1 MESKFELE
9 VPISQLTYSNVKMSP
24 PLHVVPYYIHG
35 FYSLCELLP
44 LYPSRYGRF
53 EVLRETCSY
62 LTNCRATNTKLSKNY
77 IKNRNIKDLINFYG
91 YLRVS
96 LKGGLGPVDLPIEV
110 H

>member
-1 MESKFELE
+1 M
-9 VPISQLTYSNVKMSP
+9 
-24 PLHVVPYYIHG
+24 
-35 FYSLCELLP
+35 LCHIIFMVFIRCASYCLFTP
-44 LYPSRYGRF
+44 RDMA